1 MEKGFPISP
10 DRAIFLADAHLNQ
23 DDIHS
28 RNFLALADRAAVEK
42 VPMFLLGDVF
52 DLWFGNP
59 GLTFGFQKPIV
70 DHLRELRRGGLRLY
84 YVEGNRDFYLKRDH
98 EGTTFDVVS
107 EGEMHA
113 AVGEVR
119 LYLAHGDTVNRAD
132 FTYRFWKGISKSRLA
147 NEAVAHL
154 PPSIILPMADRIE
167 RNLKR
172 SNRRHRGTFPE
183 RECREFGMRMFGRGA
198 DFVLLGHFHQERL
211 MRFSLGEATKI
222 VAVLPSWKDQWRYFY
237 LTAGGAYGFRAFKPG
252 EPLLPL
258 TATPTPE
265 PPQNRDVPKTPT
277 EEGQS
282 S

>member
-28 RNFLALADRAAVEK
+28 RNFLALADRAAAEK
-42 VPMFLLGDVF
+42 VPLFLLGDVF

-59 GLTFGFQKPIV
+59 ALTFAFQKPII
-70 DHLRELRRGGLRLY
+70 EGLRRLRGEGLRIC

-113 AVGEVR
+113 AVGEKR
-119 LYLAHGDTVNRAD
+119 LFLSHGDTVNRAD
-132 FTYRFWKGISKSRLA
+132 FVYRFWKRISKSRFA

-154 PPSIILPMADRIE
+154 PPSVILPMADWIE
-167 RNLKR
+167 RNFKR
-172 SNRRHRGTFPE
+172 SNRRYRGSFPE
-183 RECREFGMRMFGRGA
+183 RECREYAMRLFREGV
-198 DFVLLGHFHQERL
+198 DFLILGHFHQERL
-211 MRFSLGEATKI
+211 NRFSNEEATKI

-237 LTAGGAYGFRAFKPG
+237 LTAEGGYGFRGFKPG
-252 EPLLPL
+252 EPLL
-258 TATPTPE
+258 
-265 PPQNRDVPKTPT
+265 
-277 EEGQS
+277 
-282 S
+282 

>member
-23 DDIHS
+23 EDIHT

-42 VPMFLLGDVF
+42 IPLFLLGDVF

-59 GLTFGFQKPIV
+59 GLTFGFQKPVIEQ
-70 DHLRELRRGGLRLY
+70 LRKLRREGLLLY
-84 YVEGNRDFYLKRDH
+84 YVEGNRDFYLKREH

-107 EGEMHA
+107 EGDLCV
-113 AVGEVR
+113 AVGNKR
-119 LYLAHGDTVNRAD
+119 LVLSHGDTVNRAD

-154 PPSIILPMADRIE
+154 PPSIILPMAEWIE

-183 RECREFGMRMFGRGA
+183 RECREYAMRLFREGV
-198 DFVLLGHFHQERL
+198 DFAILGHFHQERL
-211 MRFSLGEATKI
+211 SRFSREGSTKI
-222 VAVLPSWKDQWRYFY
+222 VAVLPSWKDRWRYFY
-237 LTAGGAYGFRAFKPG
+237 LTAAGAYGFRAFKPG
-252 EPLLPL
+252 EPLLPP
-258 TATPTPE
+258 AE
-265 PPQNRDVPKTPT
+265 QQPQNRVI
-277 EEGQS
+277 
-282 S
+282 

>member
-42 VPMFLLGDVF
+42 VPLFLLGDVF

-59 GLTFGFQKPIV
+59 GLTFAFQKPIV
-70 DHLRELRRGGLRLY
+70 EHLRELRRGGLRLY

-113 AVGEVR
+113 AVGEKR
-119 LYLAHGDTVNRAD
+119 LYLSHGDTVNRAD
-132 FTYRFWKGISKSRLA
+132 FVYRFWKGISKSRLA

-183 RECREFGMRMFGRGA
+183 RECREYAMGLFRKGV
-198 DFVLLGHFHQERL
+198 DFVILGHFHQERL
-211 MRFSLGEATKI
+211 TRFSREESTKI
-222 VAVLPSWKDQWRYFY
+222 VAVLPSWKERWRYFY
-237 LTAGGAYGFRAFKPG
+237 LTAEGAYGFRAFKPG
-252 EPLLPL
+252 EPLLPPP
-258 TATPTPE
+258 ATPTPE
-265 PPQNRDVPKTPT
+265 PGR
-277 EEGQS
+277 S
-282 S
+282 